1 MGLQSSRI
9 IWGKNKLPNANEPT
23 PVELYDENYIYI
35 NGNYAIKSD
44 GRGTVAEDYHL
55 YLCAAE
61 ETGGQ
66 FNAQDW
72 KIQNGVKNWYL
83 IAGSKIFKKGART
96 IKEDTRGDFSTL
108 KLYRC
113 IVERSSPA
121 TTSGWVPEEWE
132 VVYQDVGLAW
142 IPRDH
147 RDVYYDDGKN
157 KEKWHRLMWFVPEY
171 LNDEKEDLEICPF
184 EEGRQYH
191 YGDRVLHWSIGDDR
205 YYCYKY
211 ISDIPRAVPWDWRY
225 WELEPNV
232 NLYETYTAYEVGDQ
246 VIRRHI
252 HSAYQEILT
261 YDSEM
266 YYDTGC
272 YSINEIDRERDI
284 SQLPDF
290 HSVDYLERL
299 FRGETLYG
307 LFKNDSPTTGE
318 FDGNWTLWASGTFYA
333 RIESDIYWDAE
344 AGEWKHGGEKHTI
357 WATLN
362 PNGHDIQYYTH
373 GQSYEE
379 GDVVIWTASDDDP
392 TLKLYRCI
400 NPLVYDAGRPYSEY
414 VPYNNSFYWEGNI
427 CQLMQMSESD
437 CVYECIRSMYSQ
449 DNTHFIEENWK
460 VITQKVDP
468 NYGLYGV
475 IWEKIGLP
483 GGGGIP
489 YYFPIA
495 IAGRQANN
503 VQEFRFCD
511 FFGDQ
516 FDGVTRSKLTPG
528 ATVLEPYDFN
538 DLYSCMKIKSNS
550 QRFYAYVNTAGAGG
564 NDSLTSV
571 YISNNGLD
579 WYKIE
584 TDYTRNTQF
593 EIHLTDDGFLYLHDN
608 KVYKVVIRNLEK
620 YSETLFLDISGMFPD
635 YADVHFVT
643 SLINGAIAYRKS
655 SFHTQSEPYYLY
667 TTCVFADGSTGEHTW
682 YINRDNFDTGSS
694 SLFSNYNGTKVYFLY
709 GVRSVN
715 PDLSYGLD
723 IHLVTFNSSGVTD
736 VIVYT
741 ETRED
746 QHFSVPYRTSP
757 YYIDDLYAYFGYEGS
772 LWQLDLVNGSYT
784 EIKHGSDADGIIHDL
799 PYYNNSECNCG
810 LFTID
815 SLDLYCADINYPDQ
829 TSTVVNH
836 KLKAYFYA
844 NDYYFVGHGGSYN
857 GRPLRNSDLFISQ
870 PVELRNQQGSAGV
883 YNLCVYL
890 QDFDGIHF
898 DNRTSFFWLS
908 KLRGTGSGPFYG
920 GPNEDGF

>member
-23 PVELYDENYIYI
+23 PVELYDENYIYV

-72 KIQNGVKNWYL
+72 KIQNGIKNWYL

-113 IVERSSPA
+113 IVEHSSPA

-246 VIRRHI
+246 VIRKHV
-252 HSAYQEILT
+252 HSAYQEILI

-272 YSINEIDRERDI
+272 YSINEIDRDRDI

-318 FDGNWTLWASGTFYA
+318 FDGHWTLWASGTFYA
-333 RIESDIYWDAE
+333 RIESDLYWDSE

-427 CQLMQMSESD
+427 CQLMQMSETD

-475 IWEKIGLP
+475 IWEKLGLP

-489 YYFPIA
+489 YYFPMA
-495 IAGRQANN
+495 VAGEKVGNEK
-503 VQEFRFCD
+503 QEFRID
-511 FFGDQ
+511 NFFGNQ
-516 FDGVTRSKLTPG
+516 FNGVEDSILNVGPTLVEDRTSDNYL
-528 ATVLEPYDFN
+528 V
-538 DLYSCMKIKSNS
+538 SMMKVKSNS
-550 QRFYAYVNTAGAGG
+550 KIFFAYASSLGGG
-564 NDSLTSV
+564 NNNVTKIYISANGIDWHTIELDHPMNTEQEISLT
-571 YISNNGLD
+571 
-579 WYKIE
+579 E
-584 TDYTRNTQF
+584 
-593 EIHLTDDGFLYLHDN
+593 DGFLYLYEYA
-608 KVYKVVIRNLEK
+608 VYKVVIKNLEK
-620 YSETLFLDISGMFPD
+620 YSETLLVDTSTMVRLSGPVLSQGCAALTVMDPNDGTIYFRRYFSNGTIASIHLDYYHINDDDVRITIPYFNGKRSFLIYFKLLN
-635 YADVHFVT
+635 YRTTVNVHFIT
-643 SLINGAIAYRKS
+643 
-655 SFHTQSEPYYLY
+655 F
-667 TTCVFADGSTGEHTW
+667 D
-682 YINRDNFDTGSS
+682 DTGSTS
-694 SLFSNYNGTKVYFLY
+694 DT
-709 GVRSVN
+709 
-715 PDLSYGLD
+715 
-723 IHLVTFNSSGVTD
+723 
-736 VIVYT
+736 IVYVGDPSDVPA
-741 ETRED
+741 TRLYYYDD
-746 QHFSVPYRTSP
+746 Q
-757 YYIDDLYAYFGYEGS
+757 YAYFGSPGNIWRMS
-772 LWQLDLVNGSYT
+772 LSNGTFELYST
-784 EIKHGSDADGIIHDL
+784 DPNLDGIIDDI
-799 PYYNNSECNCG
+799 PYYNNQSCQAG
-810 LFTID
+810 IFTI
-815 SLDLYCADINYPDQ
+815 N
-829 TSTVVNH
+829 
-836 KLKAYFYA
+836 KLKLYAADMVFPPSQDTVHDNELTAYFYF
-844 NDYYFVGHGGSYN
+844 NDYFSLGHGGSFN
-857 GRPLRNSDLFISQ
+857 GHPIRNTDLLISQ
-870 PVELRNQQGSAGV
+870 PVEIRGNSVTAGV

-890 QDFDGIHF
+890 QDYDGLHF

-908 KLRGTGSGPFYG
+908 KITGTGSGPFYG